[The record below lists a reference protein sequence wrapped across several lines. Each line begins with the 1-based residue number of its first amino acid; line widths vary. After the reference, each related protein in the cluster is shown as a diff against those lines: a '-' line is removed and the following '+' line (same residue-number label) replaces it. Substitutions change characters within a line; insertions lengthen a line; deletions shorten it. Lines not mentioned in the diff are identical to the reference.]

1 MPPHKGPLWDFFWT
15 GEKQNQHH
23 FKAHCLG
30 CISSKRPTVIDVDD
44 IGNGAG
50 PGPVALEAET
60 WFHAGASSHATV
72 SQTPSVLGVKA
83 SMIAHL
89 IACPHASASAKKV
102 AKQEKGGKS
111 TASTSKTSTAD
122 ASSSDDGAP
131 AKKKRK
137 VFKNV
142 ERNMR
147 QSELKVFRGID
158 IPFSDAQAEMI
169 RTQFLRATISANL
182 PFRWTLDPE
191 IIKLFLMFRSTATD
205 VMPSDKVVSGRLLD
219 EETAKVDK
227 QVVKALNGK
236 YVTVSSDGWKD
247 KYSVTGVDA
256 SVDGKS
262 YLIDVIHTRGKKKD
276 GESMCESFCQQID
289 KAERDYGCIVVCYVS
304 DNDGGSQNGRK
315 RLIAAWPWLIGPPC
329 CAHQAISCGRLRH
342 VFQGQL
348 ILADYFKENKK
359 AAATAEDTTA
369 VIGWVNGHERVR
381 DIFDIAQEQKNGT
394 AVAYLARHWTTHSL
408 AFFRLLRLTG
418 PMRQA
423 SILQRDEIIVAQVGA
438 EKNKKKVKKL
448 ADEAKKFCDLLDD
461 PTFWKDLQT
470 VAEDIEPICYITNI
484 NQGEKTRA
492 DQVLLGFAGV
502 YLHFKRH
509 SDPSVAAGMARRL
522 EKRWAAMDQDLF
534 IMCMVLNPYE
544 RLSRF
549 GDQAGVSI
557 FTLRTVLMQLYCR
570 VKSRPVA
577 GPLTP
582 EQQADLETEKRA
594 RESAV
599 SQAFLKYMSVVG
611 IFSEFEENREE
622 FRNLHGGDPILVWEQ
637 LRTDSQVHDLAD
649 FAILI
654 LGILVNTGGNERDF
668 SDFKIKRTRL
678 RNRLTFKKTGQMSKV
693 GAAIRREHVA
703 AGFVDPREKR
713 KNHDDGH
720 VANLIAVPQ
729 YADIL
734 EHDEASDE
742 DEEEHISSWL
752 VTSRSA
758 WRKLHASWMVMARQE
773 EMAAESAGG
782 TPTPD
787 GDVPAPPPPGRSS
800 KWLPCSLA
808 KLFGGQIPQPPT
820 RAPRRAFTRE
830 ELLMELLAA
839 EHSDEE
845 PDDGELEGS
854 GDDYEGD

>member
-15 GEKQNQHH
+15 GEKHNQHH

-60 WFHAGASSHATV
+60 WFHAAV

-219 EETAKVDK
+219 EETAK
-227 QVVKALNGK
+227 
-236 YVTVSSDGWKD
+236 
-247 KYSVTGVDA
+247 
-256 SVDGKS
+256 
-262 YLIDVIHTRGKKKD
+262 
-276 GESMCESFCQQID
+276 
-289 KAERDYGCIVVCYVS
+289 
-304 DNDGGSQNGRK
+304 
-315 RLIAAWPWLIGPPC
+315 
-329 CAHQAISCGRLRH
+329 
-342 VFQGQL
+342 GQL

-381 DIFDIAQEQKNGT
+381 DIFDIAQEQKNGFNPST
-394 AVAYLARHWTTHSL
+394 R
-408 AFFRLLRLTG
+408 
-418 PMRQA
+418 
-423 SILQRDEIIVAQVGA
+423 RDYCGQVGA

-470 VAEDIEPICYITNI
+470 VAEDIEPICYITNM

-599 SQAFLKYMSVVG
+599 SQAFLKYMSVVD

-622 FRNLHGGDPILVWEQ
+622 FRNLH
-637 LRTDSQVHDLAD
+637 
-649 FAILI
+649 
-654 LGILVNTGGNERDF
+654 
-668 SDFKIKRTRL
+668 
-678 RNRLTFKKTGQMSKV
+678 V
-693 GAAIRREHVA
+693 G
-703 AGFVDPREKR
+703 
-713 KNHDDGH
+713 
-720 VANLIAVPQ
+720 
-729 YADIL
+729 
-734 EHDEASDE
+734 
-742 DEEEHISSWL
+742 W
-752 VTSRSA
+752 
-758 WRKLHASWMVMARQE
+758 
-773 EMAAESAGG
+773 
-782 TPTPD
+782 
-787 GDVPAPPPPGRSS
+787 
-800 KWLPCSLA
+800 SLA
-808 KLFGGQIPQPPT
+808 VVGG
-820 RAPRRAFTRE
+820 
-830 ELLMELLAA
+830 
-839 EHSDEE
+839 
-845 PDDGELEGS
+845 G
-854 GDDYEGD
+854 